1 LLVELADE
9 GLEVLSLTVH
19 LNKLAFGRREDT
31 PEPLVPELVVNRSVL
46 LGRADAL
53 EVGGALRREV
63 LRVDAVR
70 A

>member
-1 LLVELADE
+1 MELVDE
-9 GLEVLSLTVH
+9 SLEVLSLTVH
-19 LNKLAFGRREDT
+19 LNKLTFCGREDAT
-31 PEPLVPELVVNRSVL
+31 KPLVSELSVNRPVL
-46 LGRADAL
+46 LGRVDAL